1 MGTALLRR
9 LAQGALVVLFVVA
22 TCFALIRLA
31 PGDPFFRALDEA
43 SVPAEVR
50 AAQLARFGYD
60 RPISEQF
67 ARYLGN
73 VARGDLGWSHSRGQ
87 PVAQAIATA
96 LPSTL
101 LLVGTAGLLAFVVGV
116 SVGAWSGWHAD
127 RPIARGIDRAAMLLL
142 SIPDYLLA
150 LLAVMGPALAWGL
163 FPVGGRRTEF
173 GPTGLLGLVD
183 RLHHLVLPVLALA
196 LPITAVVTRLQH
208 AAMREVREAAFIRT
222 ARANGVPERQ
232 IRWRHALRNALIPVL
247 SYGGVQVA
255 AALSGVV
262 VIERIFAW
270 PGMGRLLYDG
280 VLSRD
285 YPLIAGGVLVAAI
298 GTVLGTM
305 VADLMIRWADPR
317 QRNT

>member
-60 RPISEQF
+60 RPIHEQF
-67 ARYLGN
+67 VRYLGN
-73 VARGDLGWSHSRGQ
+73 VVRGDLGWSHSRGQ
-87 PVAQAIATA
+87 PVTQAIATA

-127 RPIARGIDRAAMLLL
+127 RPLARGIDRGAMLLL

-163 FPVGGRRTEF
+163 FPVGGARTEF
-173 GPTGLLGLVD
+173 GPTGLLGLLD

-196 LPITAVVTRLQH
+196 LPIAAVVTRLQH

-222 ARANGVPERQ
+222 ARANGVPERR
-232 IRWRHALRNALIPVL
+232 IRWRHALRNALVPVL
-247 SYGGVQVA
+247 SYGGVQLA

-285 YPLIAGGVLVAAI
+285 YPLIAGGVLVAAV

-305 VADLMIRWADPR
+305 VADLAIRWADPR
-317 QRNT
+317 QRNA

>member
-1 MGTALLRR
+1 MGASLLGR

-60 RPISEQF
+60 RPIPEQF
-67 ARYLGN
+67 ARYLGT
-73 VARGDLGWSHSRGQ
+73 VVRGDLGWSHSRGQ

-96 LPSTL
+96 LPATL

-116 SVGAWSGWHAD
+116 SLGAWSGWHAD
-127 RPIARGIDRAAMLLL
+127 RPIARGIDRGAMLLL

-163 FPVGGRRTEF
+163 FPVGGARTEF

-196 LPITAVVTRLQH
+196 LPIAAVVTRLQH
-208 AAMREVREAAFIRT
+208 AAMRDVRDAAFIRT
-222 ARANGVPERQ
+222 ARANGVPERR
-232 IRWRHALRNALIPVL
+232 IRWRHALRNALVPVL

-305 VADLMIRWADPR
+305 VADLAIRWADPR
-317 QRNT
+317 QRNA